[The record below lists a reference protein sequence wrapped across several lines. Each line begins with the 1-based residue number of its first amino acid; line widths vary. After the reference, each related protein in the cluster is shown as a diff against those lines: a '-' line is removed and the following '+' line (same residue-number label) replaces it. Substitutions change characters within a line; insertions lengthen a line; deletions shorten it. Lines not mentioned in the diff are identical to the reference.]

1 MARMCLLTE
10 QEVKG
15 DGEDEPETWNVTG
28 WRNENILKVEQA
40 EVGMVF
46 KWKVVKSISET
57 LRGGQP
63 STWKAASVKQGKKVP
78 EHRLP
83 PRLGMEI

>member
-15 DGEDEPETWNVTG
+15 DGEDEPNTWNVTN
-28 WRNENILKVEQA
+28 WKNENMLKVEQP

-57 LRGGQP
+57 WRGGQT
-63 STWKAASVKQGKKVP
+63 SCQRGKKVP

-83 PRLGMEI
+83 SRLGMEI

>member
-28 WRNENILKVEQA
+28 WRNENILKVERA
-40 EVGMVF
+40 A
-46 KWKVVKSISET
+46 
-57 LRGGQP
+57 RGRDG
-63 STWKAASVKQGKKVP
+63 V
-78 EHRLP
+78 
-83 PRLGMEI
+83 

>member
-15 DGEDEPETWNVTG
+15 DGEDEPNTWNVTD
-28 WRNENILKVEQA
+28 WKNENMLKVEQP

-46 KWKVVKSISET
+46 KLSLI
-57 LRGGQP
+57 
-63 STWKAASVKQGKKVP
+63 
-78 EHRLP
+78 H
-83 PRLGMEI
+83 I